1 MEFAKKFMAEKTG
14 KLNGKATKLIGVL
27 FKPSKR

>member
-1 MEFAKKFMAEKTG
+1 MEFAKKFMAEKAG
-14 KLNGKATKLIGVL
+14 KLNGKAVKLISAL